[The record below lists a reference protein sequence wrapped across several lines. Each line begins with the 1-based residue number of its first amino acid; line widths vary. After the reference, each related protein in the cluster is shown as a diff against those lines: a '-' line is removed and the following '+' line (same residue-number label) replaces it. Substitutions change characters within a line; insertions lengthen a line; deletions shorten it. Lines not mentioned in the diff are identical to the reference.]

1 MTMTMKSSK
10 ETYSIVAESYSNQ
23 IASERDISRSTGI
36 PKSTVHDYL
45 KKYKQA
51 LPVEEVRNQGRPS
64 KLDSRARACLVALLT
79 SNQFLTSQE
88 LADQLEERIGLK
100 VTPMTV
106 RRHLHSLGYRN
117 GLPRNVPALT
127 DKAKEMRVRFAT
139 ENTNTDWSKVFFS
152 R

>member
-10 ETYSIVAESYSNQ
+10 ETYSIVAEAFSNGKTS
-23 IASERDISRSTGI
+23 ARDIARSTGI
-36 PKSTVHDYL
+36 PKSTVHNYL
-45 KKYKQA
+45 QKYKQA

-88 LADQLEERIGLK
+88 LADHLEERIGLK

>member
-1 MTMTMKSSK
+1 M
-10 ETYSIVAESYSNQ
+10 
-23 IASERDISRSTGI
+23 
-36 PKSTVHDYL
+36 
-45 KKYKQA
+45 
-51 LPVEEVRNQGRPS
+51 
-64 KLDSRARACLVALLT
+64 VALLT

-88 LADQLEERIGLK
+88 LADHLEERIGVK

-139 ENTNTDWSKVFFS
+139 ENTNTD
-152 R
+152 